1 MKKKDYV
8 DSLFKPKL
16 EKIIEMIQGMSKI
29 NFKERQS

>member
-16 EKIIEMIQGMSKI
+16 EKIIEMIQGMPKI
-29 NFKERQS
+29 NFQKIN